1 MNKEIIDFLFF
12 AFINLSER
20 CFVMGPVSSEQ
31 GATKTLSDGQNTSKF
46 TLILFKGIPKSF
58 SAKALL
64 RKKKALILY
73 FLPL

>member
-20 CFVMGPVSSEQ
+20 CFVMGPVSSERE
-31 GATKTLSDGQNTSKF
+31 KTLSDGQNTSKF
-46 TLILFKGIPKSF
+46 TLILFKGVPKSF

-64 RKKKALILY
+64 RKKKSLTFY
-73 FLPL
+73 FEPL